1 MAQDYAIRSPVEI
14 DETTPMYLIPR
25 PDWAGENERTI
36 VRYLFLIFVI
46 TPVLEMWLLITVGG
60 QIGALPTIGLV
71 LFTAFV
77 GVNLLR
83 VQGFDTL
90 WRGQRKFAEG
100 QLPAQEI
107 AEGIILAV
115 SGALLLTPGFVTDG
129 FGFAGLIPMVRGAIA
144 RLVLS
149 RMVVSGVSSTTGF
162 TAGGGAHIR
171 GGRVDRS
178 AAGSS
183 NKSDD
188 IIEGESWD
196 EK

>member
-1 MAQDYAIRSPVEI
+1 
-14 DETTPMYLIPR
+14 MYLIPR
-25 PDWAGENERTI
+25 PNWAGENEMTT

-46 TPVLEMWLLITVGG
+46 TPVLEMWLLITVGA

-71 LFTAFV
+71 LLTAFV

-83 VQGFDTL
+83 YQGFDTL

-115 SGALLLTPGFVTDG
+115 SGALLLTPGFVTDAI
-129 FGFAGLIPMVRGAIA
+129 GFAGLIPMVRGVMA

-149 RMVVSGVSSTTGF
+149 RMVVSGMARGSSGSSTTGF
-162 TAGGGAHIR
+162 TVN
-171 GGRVDRS
+171 GGRVDHS
-178 AAGSS
+178 ASS
-183 NKSDD
+183 GASKSED

>member
-1 MAQDYAIRSPVEI
+1 M
-14 DETTPMYLIPR
+14 
-25 PDWAGENERTI
+25 
-36 VRYLFLIFVI
+36 RYVFLIFVI
-46 TPVLEMWLLITVGG
+46 MPVLEMWLLITVGG

-71 LFTAFV
+71 LLTAFI

-83 VQGFDTL
+83 HQGFDTL

-100 QLPAQEI
+100 QLTAQEI

-129 FGFAGLIPMVRGAIA
+129 IGFAGLIPAVRGAVA

-149 RMVVSGVSSTTGF
+149 RMVVTGATMGSAHLYSSR
-162 TAGGGAHIR
+162 ADH
-171 GGRVDRS
+171 S
-178 AAGSS
+178 ARDAAK
-183 NKSDD
+183 KSDD

-196 EK
+196 KR

>member
-1 MAQDYAIRSPVEI
+1 
-14 DETTPMYLIPR
+14 MYLIDR
-25 PDWAGENERTI
+25 PCWVAENERTT

-46 TPVLEMWLLITVGG
+46 MPVLEMWLLITVGA

-71 LFTAFV
+71 LLTAFV

-83 VQGFDTL
+83 YQGFDTL

-129 FGFAGLIPMVRGAIA
+129 IGFAGLIPAVRGAVA

-149 RMVVSGVSSTTGF
+149 RMVVSGVAMGSSTTGF
-162 TAGGGAHIR
+162 TAS
-171 GGRVDRS
+171 GGRVDHS
-178 AAGSS
+178 ASGGAS
-183 NKSDD
+183 KSDD

>member
-1 MAQDYAIRSPVEI
+1 MAQDYAIRRAVEI
-14 DETTPMYLIPR
+14 DETTPMYLISCPN
-25 PDWAGENERTI
+25 WAGENEITT
-36 VRYLFLIFVI
+36 VRFLFLIFVI
-46 TPVLEMWLLITVGG
+46 MLVLEMWLLITVGG

-71 LFTAFV
+71 LLTALV

-83 VQGFDTL
+83 AQGFDTL
-90 WRGQRKFAEG
+90 WRGQRKFADG

-129 FGFAGLIPMVRGAIA
+129 IGFAGLIPMVRGAMA

-149 RMVVSGVSSTTGF
+149 RMVVTGVSSTGGF
-162 TAGGGAHIR
+162 TAGGRSHQR
-171 GGRVDRS
+171 GPRVDHS
-178 AAGSS
+178 ATGGSS
-183 NKSDD
+183 RSDD

>member
-1 MAQDYAIRSPVEI
+1 
-14 DETTPMYLIPR
+14 
-25 PDWAGENERTI
+25 
-36 VRYLFLIFVI
+36 
-46 TPVLEMWLLITVGG
+46 
-60 QIGALPTIGLV
+60 
-71 LFTAFV
+71 
-77 GVNLLR
+77 
-83 VQGFDTL
+83 
-90 WRGQRKFAEG
+90 
-100 QLPAQEI
+100 
-107 AEGIILAV
+107 
-115 SGALLLTPGFVTDG
+115 
-129 FGFAGLIPMVRGAIA
+129 MVRGAIA

-178 AAGSS
+178 AAGSL

>member
-1 MAQDYAIRSPVEI
+1 MAQDYAIRRAVEI
-14 DETTPMYLIPR
+14 DETTPMYLIDR
-25 PDWAGENERTI
+25 PYWVAENERTT

-46 TPVLEMWLLITVGG
+46 TPVLEMWLLITVGA
-60 QIGALPTIGLV
+60 QIGALATISLV
-71 LFTAFV
+71 LLTAFV

-83 VQGFDTL
+83 YQGFDTL

-129 FGFAGLIPMVRGAIA
+129 IGFAGLIPAVRGAVA

-149 RMVVSGVSSTTGF
+149 RMVVSGVVMGSSTTGF
-162 TAGGGAHIR
+162 TVS
-171 GGRVDRS
+171 GGRVDHS
-178 AAGSS
+178 ASGGAST
-183 NKSDD
+183 SDD